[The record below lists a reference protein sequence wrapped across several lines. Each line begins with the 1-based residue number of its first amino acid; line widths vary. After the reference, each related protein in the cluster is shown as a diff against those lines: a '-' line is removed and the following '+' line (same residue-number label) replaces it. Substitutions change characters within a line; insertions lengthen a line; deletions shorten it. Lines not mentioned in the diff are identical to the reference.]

1 MGLIS
6 RVSSRTYRFKMG
18 KKPFKVHKT
27 QSQRRRDA
35 AKKRKGLKNFG
46 SKHVKDAWDAKKSMS
61 QNLKDIGLSVDP
73 NKSVPIKTLRQ
84 QVAERIEREANDG
97 EVEVLPS
104 GQDAVVA
111 KPEVIEALEKNS
123 KSKSKFKI
131 NDDTAQFCIYMIE
144 LYGDDYTAMSR
155 DKRNFYQ
162 DTGSQIRRKI
172 ASFKRTTD
180 QWNEYQQMKEKHGSV
195 YED

>member
-6 RVSSRTYRFKMG
+6 RVSSRTYRFAMG

-46 SKHVKDAWDAKKSMS
+46 SKHVKNAWDAKKSMS

-84 QVAERIEREANDG
+84 
-97 EVEVLPS
+97 
-104 GQDAVVA
+104 
-111 KPEVIEALEKNS
+111 EVIEALEKNS
-123 KSKSKFKI
+123 KSKTKSKFKI

-162 DTGSQIRRKI
+162 DTPSQIRRKI